1 MNINHYLEHTNLKP
15 TITAN
20 DIDRLVAEAK
30 EHQLFGICV
39 PPFWVK
45 KAAREI
51 GTADI
56 QLVTVIGFP
65 LGYQMTETKVT
76 EIEKAIEN
84 GANELDIVMNI
95 SAFKT
100 GLPWTKIELAK
111 CAKIIHEADCL
122 MKVII
127 ETSYLTNEEIVLASK
142 LCADAGTDFVKTS
155 TGFSNAGAKVEHI
168 KLMRR
173 SLPSNVGLKASGGI
187 KTLADAQAL
196 INAGA
201 DRLGVSS
208 AVAIMEEYYASQKN

>member
-1 MNINHYLEHTNLKP
+1 MDINHYLEHTNLKP

-30 EHQLFGICV
+30 EHQLFGLCI

-51 GTADI
+51 GNSDI

-65 LGYQMTETKVT
+65 LGYQMTEAKVT

-84 GANELDIVMNI
+84 GVNELDIVMNI

-127 ETSYLTNEEIVLASK
+127 ETAYLTDEEIVLASK

-155 TGFSNAGAKVEHI
+155 TGFSGAGAKVEHI
-168 KLMRR
+168 ELMRI

-208 AVAIMEEYYASQKN
+208 AVSIMEEYYASQKN